1 MQIKKYLVGVIT
13 GALLV
18 SMTYSIQQVDAIGF
32 SKDEEKYMKICSS
45 GQLTDSNKST
55 CESFNKYLK
64 NKNKELAS
72 QLAKQK
78 KTASD
83 TKLTLDSV
91 QKKLNSIN
99 NDIATKEKEIQYVE
113 TVIKNTQK
121 EIDDNNQQIKD
132 RMYVMQSYMN
142 DNSIIDYIFSAD
154 SFTDLFTRIEG
165 FNDLTFNDKQL
176 ISQMLE
182 NKKNI
187 EKQKKTLDSAKKVLE
202 SQKAQQAVVQAQ
214 YSQLLEEQRKNIAA
228 TQNALYDY
236 GSATAS
242 LSAAID
248 KFNEEAKK
256 EDTTPPSNSKPVPP
270 ASNNSGNNNSN
281 NNPNNNNDS
290 TNNNDNSN
298 NNNNG
303 STNNSNNSNNNNN
316 DSSNIS
322 SDELGYKIYQ
332 IAYSKLGCR
341 YYWGASGPDYFDC
354 SGLVYYCLKNAG
366 VNTYRTTAAEY
377 SKKWTAVSWGNSK
390 TGDLVCFGSPA
401 YHIGIVI
408 LNADGTRSVIHA
420 GGGNSQTI
428 GNNPNAK
435 VKISSLQ
442 PGSYYYRNISTI
454 RRVK

>member
-18 SMTYSIQQVDAIGF
+18 SMTYSIQQVDAIDF

-187 EKQKKTLDSAKKVLE
+187 EK
-202 SQKAQQAVVQAQ
+202 
-214 YSQLLEEQRKNIAA
+214 
-228 TQNALYDY
+228 
-236 GSATAS
+236 
-242 LSAAID
+242 
-248 KFNEEAKK
+248 
-256 EDTTPPSNSKPVPP
+256 
-270 ASNNSGNNNSN
+270 
-281 NNPNNNNDS
+281 
-290 TNNNDNSN
+290 
-298 NNNNG
+298 
-303 STNNSNNSNNNNN
+303 
-316 DSSNIS
+316 
-322 SDELGYKIYQ
+322 
-332 IAYSKLGCR
+332 
-341 YYWGASGPDYFDC
+341 
-354 SGLVYYCLKNAG
+354 
-366 VNTYRTTAAEY
+366 
-377 SKKWTAVSWGNSK
+377 
-390 TGDLVCFGSPA
+390 
-401 YHIGIVI
+401 
-408 LNADGTRSVIHA
+408 
-420 GGGNSQTI
+420 
-428 GNNPNAK
+428 
-435 VKISSLQ
+435 
-442 PGSYYYRNISTI
+442 
-454 RRVK
+454 

>member
-1 MQIKKYLVGVIT
+1 MRRCLCMQIKKYLVGVIT

-18 SMTYSIQQVDAIGF
+18 SMTYSIQQVDAIDF

-228 TQNALYDY
+228 TEIDAQIAASRSEKID
-236 GSATAS
+236 AS
-242 LSAAID
+242 LTAFYENS
-248 KFNEEAKK
+248 KK
-256 EDTTPPSNSKPVPP
+256 DDVGHINQIPTPPSNSN
-270 ASNNSGNNNSN
+270 SNNNNNSNSGNNNSN
-281 NNPNNNNDS
+281 S
-290 TNNNDNSN
+290 GN
-298 NNNNG
+298 NNNN
-303 STNNSNNSNNNNN
+303 SNSNDNQNSNTEKPSTPSQPQ
-316 DSSNIS
+316 DSNES
-322 SDELGYKIYQ
+322 LGVT
-332 IAYSKLGCR
+332 IANKALSKQGNR
-341 YYWGASGPDYFDC
+341 YWWGASGPTYFDC
-354 SGLVYYCLKNAG
+354 SGLVYWAHNQAG
-366 VNTYRTTAAEY
+366 VKIGRTTAAGY
-377 SKKWTAVSWGNSK
+377 ASSGKSVSYKNLQI
-390 TGDLVCFGSPA
+390 GDVITFNYGSGVA
-401 YHIGIVI
+401 HIGIYVG
-408 LNADGTRSVIHA
+408 NGNMVHA
-420 GGGNSQTI
+420 SGRGSSTVGQD
-428 GNNPNAK
+428 PNQCVK
-435 VKISSLQ
+435 VTSIK
-442 PGSYYYRNISTI
+442 PGSYFYSVIYNC
-454 RRVK
+454 RRLY